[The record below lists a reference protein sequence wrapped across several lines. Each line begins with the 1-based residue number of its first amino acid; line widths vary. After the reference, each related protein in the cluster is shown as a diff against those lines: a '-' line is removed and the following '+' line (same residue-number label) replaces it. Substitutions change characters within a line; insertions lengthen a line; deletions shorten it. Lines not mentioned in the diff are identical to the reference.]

1 MEQWRRI
8 AEHPNYLVSNAGR
21 VFSTKSRRLLKQHE
35 NSMGYLRVCVDKRML
50 FVHRLVA
57 GAFITGAGEMV
68 NHKDFNPHNNAAE
81 NLEWTDRRGN
91 MHYSAVRGRFA
102 WTEDKR
108 NKIRNIQITKN
119 GKRVRCLDGKAV
131 VKEYECVNAV
141 KADGHLPSMVSKCC
155 NGMRKH
161 HHDLRW
167 EFA

>member
-1 MEQWRRI
+1 MEQWITI
-8 AEHPNYLVSNAGR
+8 AEHPAYQVSNTGK
-21 VFSTKSRRLLKQHE
+21 VYSNKTGRLLKQHE
-35 NSMGYLRVCVDKRML
+35 NSMGYLRVCLDKKFH

-57 GAFITGAGEMV
+57 EAFITGSGEMV
-68 NHKDFNPHNNAAE
+68 NHKDFDPHNNTAA
-81 NLEWTDRRGN
+81 NLEWTDRAGN

-141 KADGHLPSMVSKCC
+141 AEDGHLPGMVSKCC
-155 NGMRKH
+155 NGFRQH
-161 HHDLRW
+161 HHGFRW
-167 EFA
+167 EFV